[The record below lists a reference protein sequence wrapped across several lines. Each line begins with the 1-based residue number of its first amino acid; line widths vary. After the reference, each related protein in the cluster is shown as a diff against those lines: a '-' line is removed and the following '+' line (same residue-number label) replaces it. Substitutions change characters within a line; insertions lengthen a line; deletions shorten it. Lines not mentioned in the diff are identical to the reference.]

1 MKEIN
6 QNAFFDELVLMLLYK
21 KETLNTT
28 KIEQLLG
35 GIYDFQNVNN
45 IISNRDNQ
53 TSYIY
58 KEYMLYDENK
68 NELTITNEGKEYIR
82 NKFPPKPRTS

>member
-21 KETLNTT
+21 KETLSTK

-45 IISNRDNQ
+45 VISNRGNQ
-53 TSYIY
+53 TSYIC

-68 NELTITNEGKEYIR
+68 NELTITKKGKEYIE
-82 NKFPPKPRTS
+82 KLFSPEKRTS

>member
-58 KEYMLYDENK
+58 KKYMLYDENE
-68 NELTITNEGKEYIR
+68 NELTITNEGKEHIR

>member
-1 MKEIN
+1 ML
-6 QNAFFDELVLMLLYK
+6 FFDELVLMLLYK

-45 IISNRDNQ
+45 VISNRGNQ

-58 KEYMLYDENK
+58 KEYILYDENK
-68 NELTITNEGKEYIR
+68 NELTITNKGKEHIR
-82 NKFPPKPRTS
+82 NKFLPKPRTS

>member
-1 MKEIN
+1 
-6 QNAFFDELVLMLLYK
+6 MLLYK

-58 KEYMLYDENK
+58 KKYMLYDENE
-68 NELTITNEGKEYIR
+68 NELTITNEGKEHIR

>member
-45 IISNRDNQ
+45 VISNRDNQ

-68 NELTITNEGKEYIR
+68 NELTITNAGKEYIR
-82 NKFPPKPRTS
+82 NKFPPKPRIS